1 MENINNSQV
10 NAVDIIENRLER
22 IEKLV
27 GNFEKHED
35 VQVILFFIRI
45 RLLNNKIFRNFS
57 FLKLLK
63 ISMIN
68 Y

>member
-35 VQVILFFIRI
+35 VQVF
-45 RLLNNKIFRNFS
+45 
-57 FLKLLK
+57 
-63 ISMIN
+63 
-68 Y
+68 